1 MSIDDDYFDVSSF
14 VEGTEYEDAF
24 SRFAEYVANEE
35 EENDVLRKR
44 NRELEN
50 CVRVMMGIKEEKHE

>member
-14 VEGTEYEDAF
+14 VEGTEVEESF
-24 SRFAEYVANEE
+24 SSFATYTAEVEK
-35 EENDVLRKR
+35 ENDQLRKR

-50 CVRVMMGIKEEKHE
+50 AMKVIMGLKDDNTP

>member
-14 VEGTEYEDAF
+14 VEGTEVEESF
-24 SRFAEYVANEE
+24 SSFATYTAEVEK
-35 EENDVLRKR
+35 ENDQLRKR

-50 CVRVMMGIKEEKHE
+50 AMKVIMGLKDDNLT